1 MPAKDDMES
10 RLRAALTAGEPS
22 AGFAARTA
30 ARAVRAATPPAPT
43 IRRRTRWLWVAAVV
57 VLAAATMLGAWR
69 YWQRQQTAAAQQL
82 QTALAFTNA
91 QVSHITSVAL
101 RHATRHFDSR
111 QLGSATSRAGARC
124 RQSKP
129 AHKRPAG
136 ATQRKVASHQE
147 TP

>member
-1 MPAKDDMES
+1 MPDKEDLEL

-30 ARAVRAATPPAPT
+30 ARAVRPATPPAPTPT

-57 VLAAATMLGAWR
+57 VLVAASLLGVGHYRQQRQEAAAAR
-69 YWQRQQTAAAQQL
+69 QL

-91 QVSHITSVAL
+91 QVSHITDVAL
-101 RHATRHFDSR
+101 RHATQHFD
-111 QLGSATSRAGARC
+111 
-124 RQSKP
+124 
-129 AHKRPAG
+129 
-136 ATQRKVASHQE
+136 QE